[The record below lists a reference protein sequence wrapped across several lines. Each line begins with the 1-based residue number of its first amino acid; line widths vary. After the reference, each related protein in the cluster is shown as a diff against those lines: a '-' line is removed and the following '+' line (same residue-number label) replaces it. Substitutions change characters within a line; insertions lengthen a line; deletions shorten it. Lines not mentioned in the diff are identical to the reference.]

1 MVRPMTSTSATG
13 GPSAPPTPAGPDA
26 PGGVLRRDFSLRS
39 TFALAFAFISPIIA
53 LYAIFALG
61 LGTSGA
67 SFWWAFPIVLAGQ
80 LLVALTLGELASRW
94 PDEGGLFQWSRR
106 MLGKT
111 YGWATGWAYIWTLIA
126 LMVATAYAASPFL
139 AGVFGNDDPS
149 QTVRLL
155 IALGFLAIATLAN
168 VVGRKPLQIFVLVSI
183 ACELIGSVVIGTIL
197 LVFHRENSI
206 SDLFTGVAGGDGSF
220 AFGPFLAAV
229 AIVGWAFIG
238 FESAAD
244 VAEEV
249 EEPEKNVPKALIV
262 SLLFVAAIV
271 MYAGLALILAIP
283 DLPAVLSGEVADP
296 IAATLSAELGAGI
309 VKPMFLVVSV
319 GFCAGMVAVGAAVSR
334 VVFAMSR
341 ERQLPAARFMSRLSP
356 REGLPV
362 NAILV
367 TAAVSAVFLVG
378 AVVLDL
384 YNTLIALASG
394 GFYIAFA
401 LPVIALL
408 ITRRRGTWEPGVF
421 RLPGVLSVGVNIAAA
436 AWLLFEVVNIA
447 WPRAIGAE
455 WYVEWGCLLMFGAIA
470 LGGLITHRMVMGG
483 RRGTAEAAR
492 EEAEKMGL
500 GGAAA

>member
-1 MVRPMTSTSATG
+1 MVRPMTSTPAPG
-13 GPSAPPTPAGPDA
+13 GPAAPPTPAGAHAPD
-26 PGGVLRRDFSLRS
+26 GHLRRDFTLRS

-61 LGTSGA
+61 LGTAGP
-67 SFWWAFPIVLAGQ
+67 SFWWAFPVVLLGQ
-80 LLVALTLGELASRW
+80 LLVALTLGELSSRW
-94 PDEGGLFQWSRR
+94 PEEGGLFQWARR
-106 MLGKT
+106 MLGTT
-111 YGWATGWAYIWTLIA
+111 YGWVTGWAYIWTLIA

-139 AGVFGNDDPS
+139 AAVFGNDDPS

-155 IALGFLAIATLAN
+155 IALGFVAVATLAN
-168 VVGRKPLQIFVLVSI
+168 VVGRRPLRIFVLVSI

-197 LVFHRENSI
+197 LVFHRENSL
-206 SDLFTGVAGGDGSF
+206 SDLTTGVAGGDGSF
-220 AFGPFLAAV
+220 AIGPFLAAV

-262 SLLFVAAIV
+262 SLIFVACIV

-296 IAATLSAELGAGI
+296 IAATLSAELGASI
-309 VKPMFLVVSV
+309 VKPMFVVVST
-319 GFCAGMVAVGAAVSR
+319 GFAAGMVAVGAAVSR

-341 ERQLPAARFMSRLSP
+341 ERQLPAATFMSRLSR
-356 REGLPV
+356 REGLPI

-367 TAAVSAVFLVG
+367 TSAVSAIVLVG
-378 AVVLDL
+378 AVVADL
-384 YNTLIALASG
+384 YNTLIGLASG

-408 ITRRRGTWEPGVF
+408 ITRARGRWEPGVF
-421 RLPGVLSVGVNIAAA
+421 RLPGLLSVAVNVMAA

-447 WPRAIGAE
+447 WPRDIGAT
-455 WYVEWGCLLMFGAIA
+455 WYVEWGCLLMFGLIA
-470 LGGLITHRMVMGG
+470 VLGAITHRVVMAG
-483 RRGTAEAAR
+483 RAPAATPAPAAE
-492 EEAEKMGL
+492 GL
-500 GGAAA
+500 GLGRVAA

>member
-1 MVRPMTSTSATG
+1 MVRPMTSTPVPG
-13 GPSAPPTPAGPDA
+13 GSSAPPSPAGAHAPD
-26 PGGVLRRDFSLRS
+26 GVLKRDFTLRA
-39 TFALAFAFISPIIA
+39 TFSLAFAFISPIIA

-61 LGTSGA
+61 LGTAGA
-67 SFWWAFPIVLAGQ
+67 SFWWAFPIVLVGQ
-80 LLVALTLGELASRW
+80 FLVALTLGELSSRW
-94 PDEGGLFQWSRR
+94 PEEGGLYQWSRR
-106 MLGKT
+106 MLGRT
-111 YGWATGWAYIWTLIA
+111 YGWVTGWAYVWTLIA

-149 QTVRLL
+149 TVLRLV
-155 IALGFLAIATLAN
+155 IALGFVAVATLAN
-168 VVGRKPLQIFVLVSI
+168 VVGRRPLQIFVLVSI
-183 ACELIGSVVIGTIL
+183 GCELIGSVVIGTIL
-197 LVFHRENSI
+197 LVFHRENSL
-206 SDLFTGVAGGDGSF
+206 SDLFTGVAGGSGSF

-262 SLLFVAAIV
+262 SLVFVACIV

-283 DLPAVLSGEVADP
+283 NLPAVLSGEVSDP
-296 IAATLSAELGAGI
+296 IAATLSAELGSWI
-309 VKPMFLVVSV
+309 VKPMFLVVST

-341 ERQLPAARFMSRLSP
+341 ERQLPAATFMSRLSP

-367 TAAVSAVFLVG
+367 TSAVSAVVLIG
-378 AVVLDL
+378 AVAVDL
-384 YNTLIALASG
+384 YDTLIALASG

-401 LPVIALL
+401 LPVFALL
-408 ITRRRGTWEPGVF
+408 VTRARGRWEPGVF
-421 RLPGVLSVGVNIAAA
+421 RLKGVLSVGVNVAAA

-447 WPRAIGAE
+447 WPRAIGAS
-455 WYVEWGCLLMFGAIA
+455 WYVEWGCILMFALIA
-470 LGGLITHRMVMGG
+470 LGGLITHRMVFGG
-483 RRGTAEAAR
+483 RRGAAHAR
-492 EEAEKMGL
+492 EAEGL
-500 GGAAA
+500 GVGVAAD